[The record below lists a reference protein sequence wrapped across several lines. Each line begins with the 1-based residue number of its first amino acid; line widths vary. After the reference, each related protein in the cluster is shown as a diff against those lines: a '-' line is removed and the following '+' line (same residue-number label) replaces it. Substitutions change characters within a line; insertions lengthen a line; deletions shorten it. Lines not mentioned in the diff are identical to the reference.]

1 MGERVQ
7 QLEQAIQKLDNHP
20 HIAVEQ
26 HSAMYETAP
35 VGFIDQP
42 AFINMAIR
50 VSTSLA
56 PEALLEVMLQIELE
70 LGRERK
76 VHWGP
81 RTIDLDLLWMRDV
94 QWQSERLSLPHP
106 YLFERAF
113 VLVPLLDCLS
123 DSDQVL
129 QQQVEQ
135 ALASLSTLEVSKHG

>member
-1 MGERVQ
+1 
-7 QLEQAIQKLDNHP
+7 
-20 HIAVEQ
+20 
-26 HSAMYETAP
+26 
-35 VGFIDQP
+35 
-42 AFINMAIR
+42 MAIR

-129 QQQVEQ
+129 QLQVEQ
-135 ALASLSTLEVSKHG
+135 ALASLSTLEVTKHG